1 MPALNTDAGFIS
13 DLSNMV
19 IEALAAPALS
29 VQEAFMTNNCD
40 RNSDKKDKN
49 GSNNSSSSSATS
61 HRSLRVK
68 ANNSARPASPRN
80 GSKTS
85 SSGRTGRAVERE
97 TGVQRVFKTGL
108 KAAEHMATLGCLAFM
123 IDGCGREIV
132 LNSQLP
138 IINNFMF

>member
-1 MPALNTDAGFIS
+1 MTQVPALNTDAGFIS

-29 VQEAFMTNNCD
+29 VQEAFMENNCD
-40 RNSDKKDKN
+40 RNSDKK
-49 GSNNSSSSSATS
+49 SNTS
-61 HRSLRVK
+61 NTTSRRSLRVK
-68 ANNSARPASPRN
+68 AGNSARPASPRS
-80 GSKTS
+80 GSTS
-85 SSGRTGRAVERE
+85 SSGSSGSGRAVERE
-97 TGVQRVFKTGL
+97 SSLTRAFSTGL

-138 IINNFMF
+138 IINNLTF